1 MQMFETISSIQVENE
16 ESWREKIFLTIDIDW
31 AHDEI
36 LLDTIELVEEA
47 GVAATWFVTHETEV
61 LERLRSNPYFELGIH
76 PNFNFLLQGDARN
89 GGNAGE
95 VISNVVQMVPEAT
108 SVRSHS
114 MTQSSVL
121 LAEFKSV
128 GITHDCNH
136 FIPSHVGITLKPW
149 HLWNGVI
156 KVPYAWEDDLACEY
170 GIGKSP
176 LSQLNWQ
183 GINVFDF
190 HPIHVYKN
198 TESMERYERTRAIHQ
213 QPQELLQHRFTGRGT
228 RTSLLELLEKY
239 C

>member
-114 MTQSSVL
+114 MTVSV
-121 LAEFKSV
+121 
-128 GITHDCNH
+128 
-136 FIPSHVGITLKPW
+136 
-149 HLWNGVI
+149 
-156 KVPYAWEDDLACEY
+156 
-170 GIGKSP
+170 
-176 LSQLNWQ
+176 
-183 GINVFDF
+183 
-190 HPIHVYKN
+190 
-198 TESMERYERTRAIHQ
+198 
-213 QPQELLQHRFTGRGT
+213 
-228 RTSLLELLEKY
+228 
-239 C
+239 